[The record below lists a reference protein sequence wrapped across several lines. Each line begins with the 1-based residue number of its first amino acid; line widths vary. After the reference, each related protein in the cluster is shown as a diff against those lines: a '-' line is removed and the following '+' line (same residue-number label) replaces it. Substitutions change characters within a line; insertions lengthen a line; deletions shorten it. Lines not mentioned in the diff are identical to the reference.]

1 MITFETDN
9 KTLGPS
15 KSSGLAT
22 LVYHHIPKTG
32 GQVLT
37 DSLSRLWLPNRRR
50 QQHSIYCQ
58 PDNPNLPYVAP
69 NILNKPAT
77 SNLTFFTFVRE
88 PLEWYRSYYFF
99 RVRTGW
105 SSTARPSPQSV
116 MALPERSGATWPLD
130 NYPHTPQP
138 HTFPRFLQWALD
150 SYPQYVTRLFSLYT
164 SPFGHRRTDAL
175 EAGPDKSSNS
185 NILIGATERLWEHT
199 SIIGKQFGF
208 EHNIEKLAANPNASH
223 KSSIRRNN
231 VTRWPRST
239 DKPQPYD
246 IPRDLHL
253 QLVAE
258 ESAAYD
264 LWYDALTGLYL

>member
-1 MITFETDN
+1 MITFETTD
-9 KTLGPS
+9 KTL
-15 KSSGLAT
+15 
-22 LVYHHIPKTG
+22 VFHHIPKTG

-37 DSLSRLWLPNRRR
+37 DSLSKLWLPNRRR

-69 NILNKPAT
+69 NVLNKPAT

-105 SSTARPSPQSV
+105 SSTARPSSQSV

-150 SYPQYVTRLFSLYT
+150 SYPQYLTRLFSLYT
-164 SPFGHRRTDAL
+164 SNPNT
-175 EAGPDKSSNS
+175 
-185 NILIGATERLWEHT
+185 LIGATERLWEHT
-199 SIIGKQFGF
+199 SLIGQRFGF
-208 EHNIEKLAANPNASH
+208 EHDITKLAANPNASH

-231 VTRWPRST
+231 VTRWPRYKEASGGRGST
-239 DKPQPYD
+239 RTGPYS
-246 IPRDLHL
+246 IPHDLHL
-253 QLVAE
+253 QLVAA

>member
-1 MITFETDN
+1 MITFQT
-9 KTLGPS
+9 
-15 KSSGLAT
+15 SSDT
-22 LVYHHIPKTG
+22 RLVFHHIPKTG

-37 DSLSRLWLPNRRR
+37 DALSKHWLPNRRR

-69 NILNKPAT
+69 NILNKPPT
-77 SNLTFFTFVRE
+77 PNLLFFTFVRE

-105 SSTARPSPQSV
+105 SAST
-116 MALPERSGATWPLD
+116 SGATWPLD
-130 NYPHTPQP
+130 NYPHTPKP
-138 HTFPRFLQWALD
+138 HTFSRFLQWALD
-150 SYPQYVTRLFSLYT
+150 SYPQYLTRLFSLYT
-164 SPFGHRRTDAL
+164 ENENT
-175 EAGPDKSSNS
+175 
-185 NILIGATERLWEHT
+185 LIGATERLWEHT
-199 SIIGKQFGF
+199 SQIGQRFGF
-208 EHNIEKLAANPNASH
+208 EHNITKLSANPNASH

-231 VTRWPRST
+231 VTRWPRYKEASGGRGST
-239 DKPQPYD
+239 RTGPYS
-246 IPRDLHL
+246 IPHDLHL